1 MYIAVVGSGDP
12 DEKNEKIAYELGTL
26 IAKKGAILLC
36 GGLGGVM
43 DAAAKGAADA
53 GGTSIGILPGNNR
66 AGSSPHLSFA
76 LSTGLG
82 EARNT
87 VIVKSA
93 DAVIAVGGEYGTLS
107 EIAFALKTHKPV
119 IGINAWQLF
128 KEGYEDKSIVRA
140 KDSSEAIELAV
151 SAVTE

>member
-12 DEKNEKIAYELGTL
+12 DEKNEKIAYELGAL

-43 DAAAKGAADA
+43 DAAAKGAANE

-66 AGSSPHLSFA
+66 AGSSSHLSFA

-107 EIAFALKTHKPV
+107 EIAFALKTNKPV
-119 IGINAWQLF
+119 IGINAWQIF
-128 KEGYEDKSIVRA
+128 KEGHEDKSIARA
-140 KDSSEAIELAV
+140 RDASEAIELAV